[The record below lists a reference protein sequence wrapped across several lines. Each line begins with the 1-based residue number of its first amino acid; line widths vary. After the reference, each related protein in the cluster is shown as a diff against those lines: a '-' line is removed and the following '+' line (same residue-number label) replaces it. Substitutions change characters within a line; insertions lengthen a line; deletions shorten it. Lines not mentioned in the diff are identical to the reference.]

1 MYRTALTAVALA
13 IALLW
18 LTPSTTPYSPH
29 NPGPDGLTQLAQMCR
44 QADDA
49 DIIILAPGAAYL
61 NVTAATTKIVDPYIN
76 FGDPH
81 IPAAADT
88 RGAALAAPNATPL
101 IGRGKPLIRTSPTSF
116 SDTSH
121 GPYALALALEE
132 ENKTIYHASLFTN
145 YALRWNHNYAK
156 QICARP
162 IKIVVPDGDLA
173 HIFHQHLDEAQHWAA
188 PAILTATSLYLVLKK
203 TTWPTR
209 REK

>member
-1 MYRTALTAVALA
+1 MRRQALTAAALA

-29 NPGPDGLTQLAQMCR
+29 NPGPDGLSQLAQMCR

-49 DIIILAPGAAYL
+49 DVIILAPSATYL
-61 NVTAATTKIVDPYIN
+61 NVTAATTKIVDPYVN
-76 FGDPH
+76 FGNPH
-81 IPAAADT
+81 IPAAVDI

-101 IGRGKPLIRTSPTSF
+101 IGRGRTLIRTSPTSF

-121 GPYALALALEE
+121 GPHALALALEE

-145 YALRWNHNYAK
+145 YALRWNLNYAT

-162 IKIVVPDGDLA
+162 IKIVVAGGDLA
-173 HIFHQHLDEAQHWAA
+173 HIFHQNINYVKPWAA
-188 PAILTATSLYLVLKK
+188 PALLTAIALYIMLRK
-203 TTWPTR
+203 TTWPPR